1 MLILC
6 FYVFTFLHFAI
17 SNFAISNFAISN
29 FAISNFA
36 ISNFAISN
44 FPILAFWDFG
54 ILAFCHFGILDLGS
68 GVRIRIRGSEILD
81 LGVQTPDLGSERG
94 NYPSQGVDIDPIY
107 VIFRL
112 IPE

>member
-29 FAISNFA
+29 FAISNFQ
-36 ISNFAISN
+36 

-54 ILAFCHFGILDLGS
+54 ILPFWDLGS
-68 GVRIRIRGSEILD
+68 WIRGPDPDPGSGILD

-94 NYPSQGVDIDPIY
+94 KYPSQGVNIDPIY

-112 IPE
+112 IPEYPICGCNK